1 MEKRALILDP
11 ADNVASVIENVG
23 AGETVTARIGDD
35 ATSLQ
40 ALEDIPFG
48 FKIALASIEAGQ
60 PVIKYGEVIGK
71 ASRPIARGALVHVHN
86 VEGNRGR
93 GDLQKRA
100 EE

>member
-1 MEKRALILDP
+1 LEKRALILDP
-11 ADNVASVIENVG
+11 ADNVASVIEKADAGDIVIACLGSETKNVP
-23 AGETVTARIGDD
+23 
-35 ATSLQ
+35 

-48 FKIALASIEAGQ
+48 FKISLADLEAGQ
-60 PVIKYGEVIGK
+60 AVVKYGEVIGK

-100 EE
+100 ED

>member
-1 MEKRALILDP
+1 MERRALILDP
-11 ADNVASVIENVG
+11 ADNVASVIDRVEVG
-23 AGETVTARIGDD
+23 DTVIARLGNETKAVV
-35 ATSLQ
+35 

-48 FKIALASIEAGQ
+48 FKIALANLEAGEA
-60 PVIKYGEVIGK
+60 VIKYGEVIGK